1 MRPADRAWLGLAAA
15 VTVYEV
21 AACRR
26 PGWELLSQAADRH
39 RARHPVAVHLA
50 AVYLAAHLTRR
61 WPARL
66 DPLHRLADGMSR

>member
-1 MRPADRAWLGLAAA
+1 MRPADRAWLTLAVGITA
-15 VTVYEV
+15 YEV

-39 RARHPVAVHLA
+39 RARHPVLVHAA

-61 WPARL
+61 WPARV
-66 DPLHRLADGMSR
+66 DPLHRIASRLSR